1 MKQLLLALGLISSL
15 CPTLNFAAEAPPAA
29 AATTPT
35 ASPAASPADGTP
47 AAPPAPA
54 AAAATAAPATSAA
67 AAKAQSKSAAPGA
80 PATPAAAPQVLV
92 VTSLGNFTLELNAE
106 RAPLTVAHFLK
117 YVDQGQY
124 SGTLFHR
131 VIANFVIQGGGF
143 DGNYKPKPAPA
154 KVVNES
160 GNGLTNQRGTVG
172 MARSQDPHGSDAQFY
187 VNLYDNEA
195 LDPNKTRWGYAVF
208 GKVVQGMEVVDKIG
222 NVATGARGPFKE
234 DAPLKPVLIE
244 RIERVASP

>member
-1 MKQLLLALGLISSL
+1 MKQLLLVLGLISASCPAL
-15 CPTLNFAAEAPPAA
+15 CFAAEAPPDAA
-29 AATTPT
+29 
-35 ASPAASPADGTP
+35 
-47 AAPPAPA
+47 A
-54 AAAATAAPATSAA
+54 AAAATPAPTPTPSPAPTATPTPAPGAAAAPAT
-67 AAKAQSKSAAPGA
+67 AAKAQTKPAAPTA
-80 PATPAAAPQVLV
+80 STTPSAAPQVLV
-92 VTSLGNFTLELNAE
+92 VTSLGSFTLELNPE
-106 RAPLTVAHFLK
+106 RAPLTVPHFLK

-124 SGTLFHR
+124 SGTTFHR
-131 VIANFVIQGGGF
+131 VISNFVIQGGGF
-143 DGNYKPKPAPA
+143 DTNYKLKAAPA

-234 DAPLKPVLIE
+234 DAPLQPVVIE
-244 RIERVASP
+244 RIERVAGH